1 MSQLQTAFYNQA
13 SLAAQ
18 AAYIRAQ
25 LLNET
30 ADFAH
35 RAWPE
40 QVSTQ
45 HAPLELVDVR
55 HYVPR
60 LQVLQAP
67 RWTVPQQRF
76 HVRLELAIRLARAAR
91 RLPEGYAL
99 GFWEGYR
106 SLGVQRGLWETGLGL
121 LREHYPEHEESAL
134 ETLLDTFIARPDASA
149 PHTLG
154 QAVDVA
160 LTDARGE
167 VLEAPSDLG
176 LLRDVLESAGL
187 NNYDPEWW
195 HWSYDE
201 PRLEFFQ

>member
-1 MSQLQTAFYNQA
+1 MSQRQTAFYSQA
-13 SLAAQ
+13 SLSAQ

-25 LLNET
+25 LLHEST
-30 ADFAH
+30 GFAH
-35 RAWPE
+35 WVWPE
-40 QVSTQ
+40 QVSAQ
-45 HAPLELVDVR
+45 QAPLELVDVR

-60 LQVLQAP
+60 LQELEAP

-76 HVRLELAIRLARAAR
+76 HVRLEVAIHLARAAR
-91 RLPEGYAL
+91 RLPKGYAL

-106 SLGVQRGLWETGLGL
+106 SLGVQRSLWETGLGL